1 MTLRRRTF
9 LAGTALFLSGCASLS
24 GSNDT
29 TTATNSNSNSK
40 TLDDFPAARGIDN
53 QPTLGPQPG
62 TADRT
67 VIAFEDPSCHY
78 CGRFERDTFPKI
90 ESNYIDS
97 GKLSFVSRF
106 AVAPI
111 QPWGTPAAEALEATY
126 ARNESVFWTLKEH
139 YFAEQ
144 DTFSESNVLSK
155 TKSFLESNTDVD
167 AAAVVDDAK
176 NEAYEG
182 ALSKDQRA
190 ASAAGVEG
198 VPSFFVFDGGT
209 LSTSIT
215 GAQPYSVFEKALGE

>member
-1 MTLRRRTF
+1 MTLRRRTV
-9 LAGTALFLSGCASLS
+9 LAGTALFLSGCAGLS
-24 GSNDT
+24 GGSNEST
-29 TTATNSNSNSK
+29 TTTGAKSK
-40 TLDDFPAARGIDN
+40 TLGNNPAAQGIEN
-53 QPTLGPQPG
+53 QPMLGPKPG

-67 VIAFEDPSCHY
+67 MIAFEDPSCHY
-78 CGRFERDTFPKI
+78 CGQFERNTFPKI
-90 ESNYIDS
+90 EANYIDS

-106 AVAPI
+106 AIAPI

-126 ARNESVFWTLKEH
+126 HRNESAFWTLKEH

-167 AAAVVDDAK
+167 AAAVVADAK
-176 NEAYEG
+176 DVAYKQ
-182 ALSKDQRA
+182 ALSNDQQA

-198 VPSFFVFDGGT
+198 VPSFFVFDGET